1 MRVPVLQSF
10 DRAGLEPFPSFS
22 VWRLDDSLAN
32 CAFESARRGY
42 IGATEMAVGPSRKAL
57 VALPLVAVAGCASW
71 LLIFDLSRS
80 DAQIADKTAVAVQQD
95 GVAVPEDRA
104 PASPDAAPAAPV
116 PNPAASAI
124 VAEPL
129 GHLRLTRQSVKR
141 GGLGSK
147 ALLTFTIRNDNDFA
161 VKNPEILC
169 SFRSR
174 DGGYATQRR
183 RTINDTVNAKS
194 RKAFPPTLIGFVNIK
209 ASKAK
214 CSLLT
219 ASRG

>member
-1 MRVPVLQSF
+1 M
-10 DRAGLEPFPSFS
+10 
-22 VWRLDDSLAN
+22 
-32 CAFESARRGY
+32 
-42 IGATEMAVGPSRKAL
+42 TVGSSRKAL
-57 VALPLVAVAGCASW
+57 LALPLVAVAGCASW
-71 LLIFDLSRS
+71 LLVFTLSRS
-80 DAQIADKTAVAVQQD
+80 VAQTADKTAVAVQQD
-95 GVAVPEDRA
+95 VVSVPEDRA
-104 PASPDAAPAAPV
+104 PAPPDGPLVAPV
-116 PNPAASAI
+116 PNPAAS
-124 VAEPL
+124 VVVEPL

-161 VKNPEILC
+161 VKDPEILC
-169 SFRSR
+169 SFRSK
-174 DGGYATQRR
+174 DGYATQRR